1 MASPAGLPLLPVG
14 LSRTTFESDYE
25 RVQVVKARRDR
36 LDQVVAEAAGD
47 SESTPIVRRL
57 GCLRGITRYD

>member
-1 MASPAGLPLLPVG
+1 M
-14 LSRTTFESDYE
+14 
-25 RVQVVKARRDR
+25 VKARRDR

-47 SESTPIVRRL
+47 SESTPIVCRL

>member
-1 MASPAGLPLLPVG
+1 M
-14 LSRTTFESDYE
+14 
-25 RVQVVKARRDR
+25 VKARRDR